1 MAKRVI
7 WSSNTDQIYTK
18 ILEYYIERNGSKT
31 YSQKLNY
38 EILAII
44 TILSKQS
51 FLGLKTDNEKI
62 RVFIKVF
69 NIKKPRPL
77 SKRGFLISCLL
88 NYACEIATAT
98 ATVAPTI
105 GLLPIPINPIIST

>member
-7 WSSNTDQIYTK
+7 WSSKADGIFTK

-31 YSQKLNY
+31 YSRKLNH

-44 TILSKQS
+44 AILSKQP

-62 RVFIKVF
+62 RVFIKGDLKIFYQIEIDKLIIHLVRDCRQNPKSL
-69 NIKKPRPL
+69 NIVL
-77 SKRGFLISCLL
+77 
-88 NYACEIATAT
+88 
-98 ATVAPTI
+98 
-105 GLLPIPINPIIST
+105 